1 MLSLQTVLPDT
12 LELLKALMRMPEL
25 VNMRLVGGTSLAL
38 QYGHRRSI
46 DLDLF
51 GEADEDTDELTEA
64 LRENVDKVVV
74 GGHSKRIKAYYLNNV
89 KVDIVNY
96 SYPWIDNAIIEDGI
110 RLASPKDIAA
120 MKVNAVIGRG
130 TKKDF
135 IDIFYLLKH
144 FTFYDLIQFY
154 LKKYPDGSEYRAL
167 LSMAYF
173 DDADPQPMPYMF
185 EQVEWED
192 IKQCIKHEVEYFNRE
207 KTNL

>member
-25 VNMRLVGGTSLAL
+25 ENMRLVGGTSLAL

-96 SYPWIDNAIIEDGI
+96 SYPWIDDPIVEDGI

-185 EQVEWED
+185 EQIEWED
-192 IKQCIKHEVEYFNRE
+192 IKQCIRHEVECFNRE

>member
-96 SYPWIDNAIIEDGI
+96 SYPWIDDPIVEDGI

-144 FTFYDLIQFY
+144 FTFCDLIQFY
-154 LKKYPDGSEYRAL
+154 LKKYPGGSEYRAL

-185 EQVEWED
+185 EQIEWED
-192 IKQCIKHEVEYFNRE
+192 IKQSIRHEVECFNRE